1 MTTKNRNNNDND
13 IDKREK
19 ISAKTSTESGSL
31 FDADGPAEKVVV
43 LVAGDVD
50 AFKGEDVKS
59 IK

>member
-1 MTTKNRNNNDND
+1 M
-13 IDKREK
+13 IMIREK

-31 FDADGPAEKVVV
+31 FDADDPAEKVVV
-43 LVAGDVD
+43 LVAGEVD